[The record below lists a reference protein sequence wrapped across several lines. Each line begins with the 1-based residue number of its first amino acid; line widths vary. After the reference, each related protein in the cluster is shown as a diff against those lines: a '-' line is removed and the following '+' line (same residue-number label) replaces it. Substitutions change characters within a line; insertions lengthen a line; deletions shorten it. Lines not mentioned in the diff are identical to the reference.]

1 MRYYTILVIF
11 FLLFNKYSVSQNA
24 QWAHSIKSQ
33 GYDEGFDLTT
43 DDAGNVYVSG
53 QIEFLARFDDGFAL
67 ESAGIHDIF
76 LAKFDKDGNR
86 IWAKRAGSRHG
97 GEKAQSIAVDAAQN
111 VYICGEIDDTSYFDN
126 IQVIGR
132 PANNTF
138 VAKYDPNGSVLWV
151 RHFETDAM
159 NSRGYAITC
168 DRIGNVYACGAT
180 QDNVYYNGN
189 LLLTSRGNYD
199 AYVFKF
205 DTDGHFKWIKQI
217 GGTDFDKAYGIAV
230 KDANIYVTGYF
241 AGSAQFSSSVIL
253 TGSGGTDVFLAK
265 YDTSGSLAWARKGG
279 GTSFDRG
286 WDVTINTNGEIVCT
300 GEFSDQANFGSNS
313 IHSSGMMDMFLA
325 AYDDNG
331 NALWAVKGGSTEDDI
346 GRGVTH
352 DNSGNLFV
360 VGDYA
365 STGIFPPLQVTA
377 NGYSDVFLASY
388 EANGNIRFVK
398 SYGGTYIDR
407 GRGVGVDNDGRI
419 YICGEYNDAIS
430 FDGINLVGDTNLDV
444 YIAQITMAP
453 GCVITA
459 SATGGITCHGACNG
473 NASVNANGQA
483 PFSYVWSTIPP
494 QNTMI
499 ATGLCAGG
507 YIVTVTDG
515 NGCVTTASASI
526 QEPPQLD
533 ATASITR
540 DISCYGQCDGS
551 GIINITT
558 GQGPYTFQ
566 WSTSPPQLSRSVS
579 NLCDGSYTILITDS
593 AGCMLTKSLS
603 ITQPSQLTING
614 IVTNATCV
622 GCSDGRIT
630 IILSGG
636 VSPYNFHWSDGST
649 IENRSNLTAG
659 NYTLCTV
666 DAYGCSLCDSI
677 TVLEVPN
684 GITDINSSSLIN
696 IYPNPLKDICIVNLD
711 KSLDLKNYKL
721 ELFTV
726 TGIPIRFIPI
736 TGYSTTLPIEDLSS
750 GIYFLNLFN
759 KKTSENISLLPLVV
773 DR

>member
-76 LAKFDKDGNR
+76 LAKFDKYGNR

-138 VAKYDPNGSVLWV
+138 VAKYDPNGSILWV

-189 LLLTSRGNYD
+189 LLLTSRGDYD

-217 GGTDFDKAYGIAV
+217 GGTDSDKAYGIAV

-365 STGIFPPLQVTA
+365 FTGIFPPLQVTA

-444 YIAQITMAP
+444 FIAQITMAP
-453 GCVITA
+453 ACVITA

-483 PFSYVWSTIPP
+483 PLSYVWSTIPP
-494 QNTMI
+494 QNTMS
-499 ATGLCAGG
+499 ATGLCAGD

-515 NGCVTTASASI
+515 IGCATTASASI

-533 ATASITR
+533 ATASITQ
-540 DISCYGQCDGS
+540 DISCYAQCDGS
-551 GIINITT
+551 GIII
-558 GQGPYTFQ
+558 
-566 WSTSPPQLSRSVS
+566 R
-579 NLCDGSYTILITDS
+579 
-593 AGCMLTKSLS
+593 
-603 ITQPSQLTING
+603 
-614 IVTNATCV
+614 
-622 GCSDGRIT
+622 
-630 IILSGG
+630 
-636 VSPYNFHWSDGST
+636 
-649 IENRSNLTAG
+649 TA
-659 NYTLCTV
+659 
-666 DAYGCSLCDSI
+666 
-677 TVLEVPN
+677 
-684 GITDINSSSLIN
+684 
-696 IYPNPLKDICIVNLD
+696 
-711 KSLDLKNYKL
+711 
-721 ELFTV
+721 
-726 TGIPIRFIPI
+726 
-736 TGYSTTLPIEDLSS
+736 
-750 GIYFLNLFN
+750 
-759 KKTSENISLLPLVV
+759 
-773 DR
+773 